1 MTVYWLRVD
10 PRPYKPLYHCTI
22 NQMLSHLPSSI
33 YLLGLLF
40 SNRVQ
45 YFVTILVSNRF
56 KILST
61 KKKKKTRMENNYRP
75 TNKNTIGK
83 KASSSSSYIQSL
95 NSLLRIEEKKLIT
108 NMTMNSG
115 SYSDLVVVL
124 F

>member
-1 MTVYWLRVD
+1 
-10 PRPYKPLYHCTI
+10 
-22 NQMLSHLPSSI
+22 
-33 YLLGLLF
+33 
-40 SNRVQ
+40 
-45 YFVTILVSNRF
+45 
-56 KILST
+56 
-61 KKKKKTRMENNYRP
+61 MENNYRP

>member
-10 PRPYKPLYHCTI
+10 PRPYKPLCHCTI

-40 SNRVQ
+40 SNWVQ

-61 KKKKKTRMENNYRP
+61 KKKKKQGWKT
-75 TNKNTIGK
+75 TIG
-83 KASSSSSYIQSL
+83 
-95 NSLLRIEEKKLIT
+95 LLIKTQLGKRQVVLPLTYNLLILFCGLKKKLIT
-108 NMTMNSG
+108 NMTINSG